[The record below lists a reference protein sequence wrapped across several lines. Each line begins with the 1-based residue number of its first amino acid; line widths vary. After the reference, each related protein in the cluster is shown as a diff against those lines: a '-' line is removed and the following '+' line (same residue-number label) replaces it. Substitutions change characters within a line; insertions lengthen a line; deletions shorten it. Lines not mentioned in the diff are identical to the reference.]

1 MRQRFTI
8 LALVLVCVLAL
19 ANLAAARTEPGIG
32 VEFDPD
38 KVERIECYYFE
49 HATRLSED
57 PVPRAE
63 PHESHT
69 DPGMIR
75 VWCDVLSTLYA
86 RELPYAQMNDEQQ
99 AWARTHIFE
108 CYRFV
113 MKDGSAEEF
122 YFGNPYLRVG
132 DRWYYVV
139 CGEEYDYWSVN
150 DALQKWGFWSEGK
163 AS

>member
-38 KVERIECYYFE
+38 KVERIELYYFE
-49 HATRLSED
+49 NETRFSES

-63 PHESHT
+63 PYRFLT
-69 DPGMIR
+69 DSKTIGI
-75 VWCDVLSTLYA
+75 WCDVFSTLYA
-86 RELPYAQMNDEQQ
+86 REFPYAQMNDEQQ
-99 AWARTHIFE
+99 AWAQSKTHMK
-108 CYRFV
+108 CCRFV
-113 MKDGSAEEF
+113 MKDGSAEAF
-122 YFGNPYLRVG
+122 YFGDPFLRVG

-139 CGEEYDYWSVN
+139 CGEEYNYWSVT
-150 DALQKWGFWSEGK
+150 DVLRSW
-163 AS
+163 